1 MITMQLILTK
11 HVQDQMILRGI
22 DKEQIIRA
30 IQRGAK
36 VRQTDGLLAIYAY
49 IRVAYKTRG
58 DKYII
63 KTVMVD

>member
-1 MITMQLILTK
+1 
-11 HVQDQMILRGI
+11 MILRGI